1 MNSTSSNSAYNHYQ
15 QLASNVC
22 EIVEPEVHIN
32 NHLSLRAY
40 DIPKYDCKKE
50 LNLHFWGLIALLI

>member
-1 MNSTSSNSAYNHYQ
+1 MNASSNQYNQYQ
-15 QLASNVC
+15 ALSSNVC

-40 DIPKYDCKKE
+40 EIPKYDCK
-50 LNLHFWGLIALLI
+50 LRF